1 MSPKT
6 ARRIVVLTT
15 QLAET
20 LMTAALCAEEIRAAV
35 LAELDG
41 EGPLL
46 IDRPGGLSPP
56 RSNGHQRPILDESTM
71 SVVWKNRTL
80 RLGHTREFRFL
91 GRLARRPNQYVTH
104 LDLLEEVWDG
114 EDREISTIRSLV
126 RRLRNKLKRGG
137 MDDLADA
144 IQGYN
149 GRYILN
155 L

>member
-1 MSPKT
+1 
-6 ARRIVVLTT
+6 
-15 QLAET
+15 
-20 LMTAALCAEEIRAAV
+20 
-35 LAELDG
+35 
-41 EGPLL
+41 
-46 IDRPGGLSPP
+46 
-56 RSNGHQRPILDESTM
+56 
-71 SVVWKNRTL
+71 
-80 RLGHTREFRFL
+80 
-91 GRLARRPNQYVTH
+91 